1 MAAAYSI
8 GIDLG
13 TTNSVVAFVKL
24 QEENAEI
31 ELLNIQQLTS
41 PATIENRLSL
51 PSFCY
56 LATDAEKEK
65 HSYDLPWE
73 KGRDF
78 AIGEI
83 ARKQAAEI
91 PTRTIA
97 AAKSW
102 LAHSKV
108 DRRESI
114 LPWNAPSD
122 VKKISP
128 FEASRRYLEHIVTV
142 WNTQFPDAPIAQ
154 QMVVLT
160 VPASFDVSARELTM
174 EAAIKA
180 GLPDNLLL
188 LEEPQAAVYAWLADS
203 GDGWRKKLSVN
214 DTLLICDIGGGTTD
228 FTLIG
233 VSEEEGDL
241 TLKRIAVGNHI
252 LVGGDNMDL
261 TLAHFARNIF
271 SEKGTTLDAWQAVS
285 LWHSCRVAKEQ
296 LLSENPP
303 KSHPVTIL
311 GRGSKLI
318 GGTISAELESEAV
331 SSLLLDGFFP
341 ACSPDASPSRRP
353 ASGFKELGLPFEH
366 DTAITKHLVQF
377 LRAHNENKSVPLQPS
392 HVLFNGG
399 VFKAAQFRKRL
410 LEVLQSWFDKSS
422 TSSLEAAPDYDFAVA
437 RGAAYY
443 AFVKQGR
450 GIRIRGGTG
459 RSYYVG
465 IETSGPAV
473 PGIER
478 PLYALC
484 VVPFGME
491 EGSEIEVPSDEIG
504 LVVGEPVKFRF
515 FSSSVRKKDKPGDLL
530 TQWGENE
537 LEETDSL
544 ESKLPADERFVEGY
558 VPVHFLSRITE
569 LGVFELWCKSTI
581 SEDSWKLQFSVRE
594 KKD

>member
-1 MAAAYSI
+1 MAAAYFI

-13 TTNSVVAFVKL
+13 TTNSVVAYVKIGD
-24 QEENAEI
+24 ENAKVD
-31 ELLNIQQLTS
+31 LLNIQQLTG
-41 PATIENRLSL
+41 PATIENRLSF

-65 HSYDLPWE
+65 HSYDVPWE

-78 AIGEI
+78 VVGEL
-83 ARKQAAEI
+83 ARKQAADV
-91 PTRTIA
+91 PARTIA

-108 DRRESI
+108 DRREPI
-114 LPWNAPSD
+114 LPWNAPEEI
-122 VKKISP
+122 KKISP
-128 FEASRRYLEHIVTV
+128 VETSRRYLAHIVAV

-154 QMVVLT
+154 QQVVLT
-160 VPASFDVSARELTM
+160 VPASFDASARELTM
-174 EAAIKA
+174 EAAQKA

-203 GDGWRKKLSVN
+203 GDLWRKRLSIG
-214 DTLLICDIGGGTTD
+214 DTLLVCDVGGGTTD

-233 VSEEEGDL
+233 VGEENGDL
-241 TLKRIAVGNHI
+241 ILKRIAVGNHI

-261 TLAHFARNIF
+261 TLAHFARNAF
-271 SEKGTTLDAWQAVS
+271 SEKGANLDAWQAVS

-296 LLSENPP
+296 LLSEKPP

-318 GGTISAELESEAV
+318 GGTISVDLDASGV

-366 DTAITKHLVQF
+366 DTAITRHLVQF
-377 LRAHNENKSVPLQPS
+377 LRFHNENKSVPLRPS

-410 LEVLQSWFDKSS
+410 LDVMKSWFEKSS
-422 TSSLEAAPDYDFAVA
+422 ISPLEGNPDYDFSVA
-437 RGAAYY
+437 KGAAYY
-443 AFVKQGR
+443 SFIKQGH

-478 PLYALC
+478 PLTALC

-491 EGSEIEVPSDEIG
+491 EGSEIEVPSEEIG
-504 LVVGEPVKFRF
+504 LVLGEPVKFRF
-515 FSSSVRKKDKPGDLL
+515 FSSPVRKNDKPGELL
-530 TQWGENE
+530 TQWNENE
-537 LEETDSL
+537 IQETDSL
-544 ESKLPADERFVEGY
+544 ESKLPADERFSEGY
-558 VPVHFLSRITE
+558 VPVHFQSKITE
-569 LGVFELWCKSTI
+569 LGVFELWCKSAI
-581 SEDSWKLQFSVRE
+581 SDDSWKLEFSVRE
-594 KKD
+594 KK